1 MTPDRGPVD
10 LTSSFQIDVAPGGAA
25 PPVPDPTQIVFQ
37 RSVVDLL
44 QRLVSAQEKQNQ
56 LLDDLTKQ
64 MQAAQ
69 RQRVQ
74 ELNQWKAAN
83 PHLASACRAAADTL
97 GKVQTQFLY
106 QLTEEV
112 RDSGESL
119 SDSDFML
126 HEFVDRFG
134 PRLAH
139 LNGVLQVLSQLSGPV
154 VGEAGGMD

>member
-1 MTPDRGPVD
+1 MTPDQGPVD
-10 LTSSFQIDVAPGGAA
+10 LTTSFRIDVAPGGAA
-25 PPVPDPTQIVFQ
+25 PPVPDPGQVVFQ
-37 RSVVDLL
+37 RTVVELL
-44 QRLVSAQEKQNQ
+44 QRLATAQDKQNQ
-56 LLDDLTKQ
+56 LLEELGKQ
-64 MQAAQ
+64 LQSAQ
-69 RQRVQ
+69 RQRLQ

-97 GKVQTQFLY
+97 GKVQTQFLF